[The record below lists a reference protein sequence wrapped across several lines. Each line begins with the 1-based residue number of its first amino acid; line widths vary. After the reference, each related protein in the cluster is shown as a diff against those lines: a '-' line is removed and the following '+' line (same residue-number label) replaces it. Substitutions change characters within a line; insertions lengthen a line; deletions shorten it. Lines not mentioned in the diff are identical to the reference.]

1 MKNKETV
8 NCGFDELIKL
18 GKEEVLN
25 SCVCQGKDTKASL
38 LILSPLGSMVLKE
51 ILELEDTI
59 ELPKTYKGLEIVYTQ
74 DQYAEVARVY

>member
-1 MKNKETV
+1 MKNKETA

-18 GKEEVLN
+18 GKREVSGRN
-25 SCVCQGKDTKASL
+25 TKASL
-38 LILSPLGSMVLKE
+38 LILNPLGSMVLKE

-59 ELPKTYKGLEIVYTQ
+59 ELPKKYKGLEIVYTQ

>member
-1 MKNKETV
+1 MKNKETA

-18 GKEEVLN
+18 GKKEVAN
-25 SCVCQGKDTKASL
+25 KNNKAAL
-38 LILSPLGSMVLKE
+38 LILNPLGSMVLQE
-51 ILELEDTI
+51 LLELEDTM

>member
-1 MKNKETV
+1 MKNKETT

-18 GKEEVLN
+18 GKEEVSYKN
-25 SCVCQGKDTKASL
+25 NKASL
-38 LILSPLGSMVLKE
+38 LILNPLGSMVLQE

>member
-1 MKNKETV
+1 MKNKETT

-18 GKEEVLN
+18 GKKEAFKKNNNE
-25 SCVCQGKDTKASL
+25 ASL
-38 LILSPLGSMVLKE
+38 LILNPLGSMVLQE
-51 ILELEDTI
+51 LLELEDTI